1 MMLCF
6 SNARRKRICQE
17 LRSVVTQGPRVVNN
31 MSEGTIFLA
40 YLRSAVKAWREG
52 RCRIQMIVEM
62 WGDLTIMVEFLENIH

>member
-17 LRSVVTQGPRVVNN
+17 LRSVVTQGPCVVNN
-31 MSEGTIFLA
+31 MSEVTIFIA